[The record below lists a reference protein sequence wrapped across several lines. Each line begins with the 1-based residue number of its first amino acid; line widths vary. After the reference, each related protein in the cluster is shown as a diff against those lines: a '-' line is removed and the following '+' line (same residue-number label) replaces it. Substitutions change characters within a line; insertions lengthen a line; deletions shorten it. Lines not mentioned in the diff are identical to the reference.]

1 MKKIVLLSI
10 LLCLSFGNFAYSQLA
25 SWNVNGVDVAD
36 GTGIDENVSPYS
48 FTSLSLL
55 THITDAKLSLSASVN
70 PTTTASQY
78 GCKVSTYPTS
88 LSEAIA
94 AEHYIQISI
103 TVERGYYINFT
114 DIEMDG
120 ETSGSGWSDA
130 AFMSEIAGYTNGN
143 QLREVTSIAG
153 NTGGLDTD
161 ASGWGS
167 PIDLSGSG
175 YQGVT
180 GTTTFRIYGW
190 GATGSSGTNYIR
202 NLTDDNFIINGSVLG
217 TPGFWSGTTNF
228 DWNTETNWNDGNV
241 PTSATNVTI
250 PTGASHFPT
259 ITEAATCN
267 NINIENGAS
276 LVGSENLTVNGTAT
290 MQRTIDGYAKDGDG
304 WHLLSSPVNN
314 MVIASSDFEPGTSSP
329 NLDDFYG
336 WDEPT
341 FYWLNQ
347 KVGANN
353 ITNFVNG
360 EGYLVSY
367 ETASTKDFTGT
378 FNNTDVT
385 WEDLSK
391 NTDQGN
397 GWHLLGNPFQ
407 SALYWTNSDWART
420 RIYEGA
426 KILNS
431 GGTYTDITVAGT
443 NIIPANQ
450 GFFVQATVHNDN
462 SITIPIEQCTHDDT
476 PFYKSSIPNMLTLKA
491 ENGNYYQ
498 ESCIQFIEGSTVNYD
513 ENYDV
518 HFLAG
523 LSAEAPVFYSILEED
538 NLSTNRIPTPENE
551 TIVPMAFS
559 TSNEATVSIN
569 AEGVVSFAPNFEILL
584 EDLQEGVII
593 DLRENPIYTF
603 ESNPEYD
610 AERFRVHFKSA
621 TGINEG
627 EDINSFNI
635 YSFDNSIYVNNPD
648 FQNANVFVYNL
659 IGQEV
664 VTFKINGDA
673 TNSFQIGVPSGY
685 YFVKVF
691 GDQAISTKKVYLK

>member
-1 MKKIVLLSI
+1 MKKIVLLS
-10 LLCLSFGNFAYSQLA
+10 LLFYLSFGNFTFAQLA
-25 SWNVNGVDVAD
+25 SWDVNGVVVAD
-36 GTGIDENVSPYS
+36 GIGIDESSSPYS
-48 FTSLSLL
+48 FTSPSRA
-55 THITDAKLSLSASVN
+55 THITDAKLTLSASVN
-70 PTTTASQY
+70 PTTSASQY
-78 GCKVSTYPTS
+78 GCKVSVFPTT
-88 LSEAIA
+88 LSTAIA
-94 AEHYIQISI
+94 AGHYIQVSI
-103 TVERGYYINFT
+103 TVESGYSIDFS
-114 DIEMDG
+114 DIVMKG
-120 ETSGSGWSDA
+120 QTSGTGWDDV
-130 AFMSEIAGYTNGN
+130 AFMSEIAGYTDVNALQEIG
-143 QLREVTSIAG
+143 SIQDV
-153 NTGGLDTD
+153 TGGFDTD

-167 PIDLSGSG
+167 PIDLSSIG

-190 GATGSSGTNYIR
+190 NATSGAGTNYIR
-202 NLTDDNFIINGSVLG
+202 SLTGDDFIINGEVKTIGLWK
-217 TPGFWSGTTNF
+217 TDAATT
-228 DWNTETNWNDGNV
+228 DWATGSNWDDGNV
-241 PTSATNVTI
+241 PISGTNVTI

-498 ESCIQFIEGSTVNYD
+498 ESCIQFMDGSTNNYD
-513 ENYDV
+513 EDYDV
-518 HFLAG
+518 HFLG
-523 LSAEAPVFYSILEED
+523 GMSGTPQFYSFIEDD
-538 NLSTNRIPTPENE
+538 NLSTNRIPAPENE
-551 TIVPMAFS
+551 TIVPMVFS
-559 TSNEATVSIN
+559 TSNETTISIE
-569 AEGVVSFAPNFEILL
+569 ADGVESFAPNFEILL
-584 EDLQEGVII
+584 EDLQENIII
-593 DLRENPIYTF
+593 DLRVNPIYTF
-603 ESNPEYD
+603 ESNPGYNV
-610 AERFRVHFKSA
+610 ERFRVHFKST

-627 EDINSFNI
+627 ENINRFEI
-635 YSFDNSIYVNNPD
+635 YSFNKSIYISNPE
-648 FQNANVFVYNL
+648 FQDANVFVYNL

-664 VTFKINGDA
+664 ANMKINGDA
-673 TNSFQIGVPSGY
+673 YNSFYVNANQGY
-685 YFVKVF
+685 YVVKVVS
-691 GDQAISTKKVYLK
+691 DKSISTKKVYLK